1 MKILFVAPYLPS
13 PARFGGQRRME
24 GLMRGLAEH
33 HEVSILS
40 FNSSDAYTEESVTA
54 TAAYCKN
61 VSTLADLDP
70 RSVSE
75 KRRLQLRSLL
85 SLHSFEHL
93 QVKSRADF
101 QRKIDEQL
109 TREEIGRGSCRERV

>member
-75 KRRLQLRSLL
+75 NGS
-85 SLHSFEHL
+85 
-93 QVKSRADF
+93 
-101 QRKIDEQL
+101 
-109 TREEIGRGSCRERV
+109 GRFR